1 MDDYLKSILVK
12 FQPDETS
19 LKAAMQKVQS
29 IDLFS
34 DDDLSKFE
42 TTVKNALSFDNAYKN
57 LESALRLLQQAGDEA
72 SAKQVQKQIDALRKE
87 DGRAKKEDRDRRRKE
102 RKELAEWSAEAI
114 EVFGRE
120 LSSHNS
126 ELAKTLG
133 KGAELFGGALKFGT
147 EFFSG
152 IITGDFDDFKDAL
165 QDIATSLIQGLANVI
180 GSALDEMG
188 TVLKAN
194 RLSNAD
200 TRELAFRYGFNA
212 AEVYAWQ
219 KASDAL
225 GFRSEEDM
233 LYATDSQRQLFTKTF
248 TTFAEKYTALYDS
261 GTFDTLEEFEVEMK
275 AMKEEFTLD
284 VAAWFVENKDALKA
298 LMTAVLDLTKA
309 ILGWLGGMIKHS
321 QGDFSTRRHMSSVQ
335 FDYERG
341 SSLVNNNSNVNV
353 RIDNSFTN
361 VQKEDQSWLA
371 NAGQLTYQQ
380 VIRALGGTS

>member
-114 EVFGRE
+114 EGFGRE

-188 TVLKAN
+188 NVLKAN

-212 AEVYAWQ
+212 AE
-219 KASDAL
+219 S
-225 GFRSEEDM
+225 
-233 LYATDSQRQLFTKTF
+233 
-248 TTFAEKYTALYDS
+248 
-261 GTFDTLEEFEVEMK
+261 
-275 AMKEEFTLD
+275 
-284 VAAWFVENKDALKA
+284 
-298 LMTAVLDLTKA
+298 
-309 ILGWLGGMIKHS
+309 IC
-321 QGDFSTRRHMSSVQ
+321 
-335 FDYERG
+335 
-341 SSLVNNNSNVNV
+341 
-353 RIDNSFTN
+353 
-361 VQKEDQSWLA
+361 LA
-371 NAGQLTYQQ
+371 K
-380 VIRALGGTS
+380 SK